1 MSHIPGE
8 NIQGLD
14 ALVNQAAKGKVE
26 TVCEFWIMAR
36 DDEQRSIKLQGSRQ
50 TQK

>member
-1 MSHIPGE
+1 MSHIPGG